1 MDYTE
6 AHLDALMTALASG
19 VLSVSYGGT
28 TTIYRSVKE
37 LKQAISTVER
47 ARAAKD
53 GKATLSQVRVYATK
67 DL

>member
-19 VLSVSYGGT
+19 VLSVTHNGT
-28 TTIYRSVKE
+28 TTIYRSIKE
-37 LKQAISTVER
+37 LKQAISTVKR
-47 ARAAKD
+47 KRAAKE
-53 GKATLSQVRVYATK
+53 GEVILSQVRVYAIK